1 MEILETVDKILGYGP
16 LCDHCLGRFFGK
28 RSFGLSNDARGN
40 ALRIS
45 HALETHTP
53 FEGDPEECWI
63 CGRLFDQVELW
74 ATRVIAAL
82 EHIEYET
89 FLIGSRIPP
98 LIAESEELV
107 WSDLGLTSPEP
118 IKAEVNREVGKEVSR
133 RSGKEVDFHRPD
145 VVVILDI
152 GAGTTEV
159 QVTPLFLYGRYCK
172 YVRTIPQT
180 RWYCRVCRGK
190 GCERCHYTGKMYA
203 DSVEE
208 LIGRPLIEVFDAE
221 DAILHGAGREDINA
235 RMLGTGRPFVMEVV
249 SPHRRSADLSTLA
262 RTVNRSAGG
271 AISVRFYHWSS
282 RHEVEIIKSHKG
294 HKKYSISVEV
304 DGECT
309 IEDIQNATR
318 ALSGAT
324 ISQRTPERVSHR
336 RADLTRMRQVISM
349 ECIGEEDGRFLIE
362 VVGQAGLYIKELV
375 SGDDGRTTPSL
386 AGVLGAPSR
395 VVDLD
400 VVMVE
405 APVGESEDAGG
416 NACLQ
421 G

>member
-1 MEILETVDKILGYGP
+1 MEILATVERILGYGP

-45 HALETHTP
+45 HALEQHIP
-53 FEGDPEECWI
+53 FGGEPGECWI
-63 CGRLFDQVELW
+63 CGRLFDGIDLW
-74 ATRVIAAL
+74 ASRVIASL
-82 EHIEYET
+82 EGIEYET

-98 LIAESEELV
+98 LMAESEELV
-107 WSDLGLTSPEP
+107 WSDLSLSSPEP

-133 RSGKEVDFHRPD
+133 RCGKEVDFHRPD

-152 GAGTTEV
+152 GTGTTEV

-208 LIGRPLIEVFDAE
+208 LIGAPLKEHFGAE

-249 SPHRRSADLSTLA
+249 SPHRRSADLSTLT
-262 RTVNRSAGG
+262 RRVSESAGG

-282 RHEVEIIKSHKG
+282 RQEVEIIKSHKG
-294 HKKYSISVEV
+294 HKKYRISVEV
-304 DGECT
+304 DGDCT

-318 ALSGAT
+318 DLSGAT
-324 ISQRTPERVSHR
+324 IAQRTPERVSHR
-336 RADLTRMRQVISM
+336 RADLTRMRKVISM
-349 ECIGEEDGRFLIE
+349 ESLGEEDGLFLIE

-386 AGVLGAPSR
+386 TGVLGAPSR

-405 APVGESEDAGG
+405 APVGESEAAGG